1 MRRAGSLDKFAVL
14 QNLFKAPKGSSSGA
28 MDSSTGLVPE
38 FKQALAGVGVPDA
51 QFYWYANQG
60 FVSWQVAALM
70 SQHWLVDKA
79 CNMPARDAVRV
90 GYDISLPDE
99 TPQADEILAEFAKQ
113 DRKYKINAAMREF
126 IHMGRVYGVRVAIFR
141 VRSTDPDYYIKPFN
155 IDGVTPGSYLG
166 ISQVDPIWCVP
177 ELTDA
182 ALSDPASLRFYEP
195 EFYVVGSDRYH
206 RSHLCVFIPHPV
218 PDVIKPTYQYGGKP
232 LPQLIYERVY
242 AAERTANEAPQ
253 LAMTKRLIVHKTDG
267 AGFFSNL
274 QKSIARMLDFS
285 EVRDNYG
292 VMVIDKDADDIAQ
305 HDTSLTDLD
314 ATIMTQY
321 QLVASIAE
329 VPATKLLGTTP
340 KGFNSTGDAEAEDYR
355 IMLESIQS
363 NDLTP
368 ILERH
373 HQLVMRSVIR
383 PKIGLPEDVECEVS
397 WRPLDS
403 PTAQEWA
410 DVNLKKAQA
419 AVAYAGIGAIDGED
433 VRNQLRR
440 DKDSDYF
447 GLAEDV
453 PQDDLLT
460 GIPTPDEA
468 DGAQP
473 SESAAAASA
482 AGGES
487 IAKVSMNGAQIAS
500 LVEVLN
506 GVAAKTMPVESAK
519 EIIASAFPLDMDT
532 IERMIAPMIELKI
545 EPTNDPQPAPI
556 KEA

>member
-1 MRRAGSLDKFAVL
+1 MFGRKKQPQAEQPAPILRESIYTTDGEHMRGRGTLDRLAVM
-14 QNLFKAPKGSSSGA
+14 QANIQAPKGSAGVA
-28 MDSSTGLVPE
+28 MDSSTGLVPD
-38 FKQALAGVGVPDA
+38 FKQGIAGGGVPDA
-51 QFYWYANQG
+51 QFYWYASQG

-90 GYDISLPDE
+90 GYDVSLPDD

-113 DRKYKINAAMREF
+113 DKKYNINGAMREF
-126 IHMGRVYGVRVAIFR
+126 IHMGRVYGIRVAIFR
-141 VRSTDPDYYIKPFN
+141 VRSTDPDYYVKPFN

-182 ALSDPASLRFYEP
+182 SLNDPAGLRFYEP
-195 EFYVVGSDRYH
+195 EFYVVGSQRYH

-274 QKSIARMLDFS
+274 TKSIARMLDFS
-285 EVRDNYG
+285 QVRDNYG
-292 VMVIDKDADDIAQ
+292 VMVIDKDADDITQ
-305 HDTSLTDLD
+305 HDTSLADLD

-355 IMLESIQS
+355 IMLESIQA

-368 ILERH
+368 MLTRH

-383 PKIGLPEDVECEVS
+383 PKFGLSEDLECDVS

-403 PTAQEWA
+403 PTAAEFA
-410 DVNLKKAQA
+410 EIGLKKAQT
-419 AVAYAGIGAIDGED
+419 AVAYAGIGAIDGQD
-433 VRNQLRR
+433 VREQLRR

-447 GLAEDV
+447 GLAEEAPMPD
-453 PQDDLLT
+453 DEDLLS
-460 GIPTPDEA
+460 G
-468 DGAQP
+468 
-473 SESAAAASA
+473 
-482 AGGES
+482 
-487 IAKVSMNGAQIAS
+487 
-500 LVEVLN
+500 LVEPD
-506 GVAAKTMPVESAK
+506 GT
-519 EIIASAFPLDMDT
+519 
-532 IERMIAPMIELKI
+532 
-545 EPTNDPQPAPI
+545 QPAPNQ
-556 KEA
+556 EA